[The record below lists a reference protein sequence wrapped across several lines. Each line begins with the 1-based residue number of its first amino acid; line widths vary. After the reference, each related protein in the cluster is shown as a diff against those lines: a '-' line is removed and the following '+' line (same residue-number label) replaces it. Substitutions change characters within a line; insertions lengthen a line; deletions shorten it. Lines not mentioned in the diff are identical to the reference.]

1 MLRHVLDNLIG
12 NAVKYVRPAAPA
24 RVGITATP
32 AGPGWTRIE
41 VADRGIGIPDAE
53 KPAVF
58 ERFHR
63 AHAAAGYAGT
73 GLGLAICKRIVE
85 RHGGE
90 IGVDDNPGGGTRFHF
105 TLPLEESEMSTKSAR
120 DDDEQAR
127 EKLERALAERAAME
141 EVRLP
146 GLGALPTADPS
157 AREPSAARLRSPVPH
172 HHPAE

>member
-1 MLRHVLDNLIG
+1 
-12 NAVKYVRPAAPA
+12 
-24 RVGITATP
+24 
-32 AGPGWTRIE
+32 

-105 TLPLEESEMSTKSAR
+105 TLEVSDMKLRSRKNR
-120 DDDEQAR
+120 DGEQTR
-127 EKLERALAERAAME
+127 EKLERALAERAAVE
-141 EVRLP
+141 NVRLP
-146 GLGALPTADPS
+146 GVGALPAAEPS
-157 AREPSAARLRSPVPH
+157 ARGSNAARLRSPVPH
-172 HHPAE
+172 E